1 MAGLL
6 GDRGTQVL
14 RLVVAAAAGALLTA
28 CAGSEGTSYQEQAL
42 RASEGGDLKAATS
55 LAQKEVEKYSASD
68 QCSST
73 TNYNCGTL
81 ALAYSSLAEYQIRS
95 GNRAAG
101 ERSFD
106 RAKGA
111 LQMVPKDNKPS
122 ATGMVY
128 RDVSEAFWK
137 AGDKR
142 RAIAVF
148 KEGTTRGADEWLYTT
163 SAAKAVAQEEGRPV
177 PATPGMP
184 TTAGM
189 PATPGVQAA
198 PGAPV
203 PLGPAVTPA
212 AATETDTMI
221 KATPLG
227 DPATGT
233 PAVTDAPRGGRA
245 PSSAEPASAPLAP
258 SPLTP
263 TPLQRTR

>member
-6 GDRGTQVL
+6 GDRWTQVL
-14 RLVVAAAAGALLTA
+14 KLVVAGAAAALLPA
-28 CAGSEGTSYQEQAL
+28 CASDSTSYQEQAL
-42 RASEGGDLKAATS
+42 RASEGGDLKTATL
-55 LAQKEVEKYSASD
+55 LAQKEVEKYSATD

-81 ALAYSSLAEYQIRS
+81 ALAYSSLAEYQILS
-95 GNRAAG
+95 GNLAAG

-111 LQMVPKDNKPS
+111 LQRVPKDNKPS

-128 RDVSEAFWK
+128 RDVSEAYWK
-137 AGDKR
+137 AGDRK
-142 RAIAVF
+142 RAIAIF
-148 KEGTTRGADEWLYTT
+148 KEGTTRGADEWLYTS
-163 SAAKAVAQEEGRPV
+163 SAAKAVAQQEGRPA

-184 TTAGM
+184 T
-189 PATPGVQAA
+189 TPGVQAA

-212 AATETDTMI
+212 AATEADMTV
-221 KATPLG
+221 KSTPLG
-227 DPATGT
+227 DPATGA
-233 PAVTDAPRGGRA
+233 PAAYDPTRGRP
-245 PSSAEPASAPLAP
+245 PSSAEPAPAPLAP

-263 TPLQRTR
+263 TPLQRSR

>member
-14 RLVVAAAAGALLTA
+14 RLVVAGAAGALLSA
-28 CAGSEGTSYQEQAL
+28 CASDSTSYQEQAL

-55 LAQKEVEKYSASD
+55 LAQKEVEKYSATD

-81 ALAYSSLAEYQIRS
+81 ALALSSLAEYQILS
-95 GNRAAG
+95 GNLAAG

-163 SAAKAVAQEEGRPV
+163 SAARAVAQQEGRPV
-177 PATPGMP
+177 PSTPGMP
-184 TTAGM
+184 TT
-189 PATPGVQAA
+189 PGVEAA

-221 KATPLG
+221 RATPLG
-227 DPATGT
+227 DPATST
-233 PAVTDAPRGGRA
+233 PAVNDSPRGGRP
-245 PSSAEPASAPLAP
+245 PSSAEPVSAPLAP

>member
-6 GDRGTQVL
+6 GDRGTQVR
-14 RLVVAAAAGALLTA
+14 RLFVAGAAGMLLTA
-28 CAGSEGTSYQEQAL
+28 CASSDSTSYQEQAL

-55 LAQKEVEKYSASD
+55 LAQKEVEKYSATD

-95 GNRAAG
+95 GNLAAG

-163 SAAKAVAQEEGRPV
+163 SAAKAVSQQEGRPASAGAAGA
-177 PATPGMP
+177 P
-184 TTAGM
+184 GM
-189 PATPGVQAA
+189 PAT

-212 AATETDTMI
+212 SAGEPDTMV
-221 KATPLG
+221 KPTQVN
-227 DPATGT
+227 DPATGD
-233 PAVTDAPRGGRA
+233 PAINDPMRGRA
-245 PSSAEPASAPLAP
+245 PSSAEPAPAPLAP

-263 TPLQRTR
+263 TPLQRSR

>member
-6 GDRGTQVL
+6 GDRGTHVL
-14 RLVVAAAAGALLTA
+14 KLVVVGAAAALLPA
-28 CAGSEGTSYQEQAL
+28 CASDSTSYQEQAL
-42 RASEGGDLKAATS
+42 RASESGDLKAATA

-81 ALAYSSLAEYQIRS
+81 ALAYSSLAEYQILS
-95 GNRAAG
+95 GNVAAG

-111 LQMVPKDNKPS
+111 LQRVPKDNKPS

-137 AGDKR
+137 AGDRK
-142 RAIAVF
+142 RAIAIF
-148 KEGTTRGADEWLYTT
+148 KEGTTRGADEWLYTS
-163 SAAKAVAQEEGRPV
+163 SAAKAVAQQEGRPA
-177 PATPGMP
+177 PATPG
-184 TTAGM
+184 TQ
-189 PATPGVQAA
+189 PAPGLPMAA

-212 AATETDTMI
+212 AATEADATV
-221 KATPLG
+221 KVTPLG
-227 DPATGT
+227 DPATGA
-233 PAVTDAPRGGRA
+233 PAAYDSTRGRP
-245 PSSAEPASAPLAP
+245 PSSAEPAPAPLAP

-263 TPLQRTR
+263 TPLQRSR

>member
-14 RLVVAAAAGALLTA
+14 RLVVAGAAGALLSA
-28 CAGSEGTSYQEQAL
+28 CASSDSTSYQEQAL

-81 ALAYSSLAEYQIRS
+81 ALALSSLAEYQILS
-95 GNRAAG
+95 GNLAAG

-111 LQMVPKDNKPS
+111 LQRVPKDNKPS

-128 RDVSEAFWK
+128 RDVSEAYWK

-148 KEGTTRGADEWLYTT
+148 KEGTTRGADEWLYTS
-163 SAAKAVAQEEGRPV
+163 SAAKADAQQEGKIL
-177 PATPGMP
+177 PAGAPP
-184 TTAGM
+184 
-189 PATPGVQAA
+189 A

-203 PLGPAVTPA
+203 PLGPAAATPPSATPA
-212 AATETDTMI
+212 SATEADTLV
-221 KATPLG
+221 KPTQVN
-227 DPATGT
+227 DPATND
-233 PAVTDAPRGGRA
+233 PSFNEPMRGR
-245 PSSAEPASAPLAP
+245 PPNSAEPAPAPLAP

-263 TPLQRTR
+263 TPLQRSR

>member
-14 RLVVAAAAGALLTA
+14 RLFVAGTAGALLTA
-28 CAGSEGTSYQEQAL
+28 CASSESTSYQEQAL

-55 LAQKEVEKYSASD
+55 LAQKEVEKYSATD
-68 QCSST
+68 QCSAT

-95 GNRAAG
+95 GNLAAG

-106 RAKGA
+106 RAKGT
-111 LQMVPKDNKPS
+111 LQQVPKDNKPS

-137 AGDKR
+137 VGDKR

-163 SAAKAVAQEEGRPV
+163 SAAKAVAQQEGRPV

-184 TTAGM
+184 T
-189 PATPGVQAA
+189 TPGVQAA

-212 AATETDTMI
+212 AATETDTMV
-221 KATPLG
+221 KSTPLG
-227 DPATGT
+227 DPATGA
-233 PAVTDAPRGGRA
+233 PAVYDPMRGRP
-245 PSSAEPASAPLAP
+245 PSSAEPAPAPLSP

-263 TPLQRTR
+263 TPLQRSR

>member
-6 GDRGTQVL
+6 GDRWTQVL
-14 RLVVAAAAGALLTA
+14 KLVVVGAAAALLPA
-28 CAGSEGTSYQEQAL
+28 CASDSTSYQEQAL
-42 RASEGGDLKAATS
+42 RASEGGDLKTATL
-55 LAQKEVEKYSASD
+55 LAQKEVEKYSATD

-81 ALAYSSLAEYQIRS
+81 ALAYSSLAEYQILS
-95 GNRAAG
+95 GNLAAG

-111 LQMVPKDNKPS
+111 LQRVPKDNKPS

-128 RDVSEAFWK
+128 RDVSEAYWK
-137 AGDKR
+137 AGDRK
-142 RAIAVF
+142 RAIAIF
-148 KEGTTRGADEWLYTT
+148 KEGTTRGADEWLYTS
-163 SAAKAVAQEEGRPV
+163 SAAKAVAQQEGRPA

-184 TTAGM
+184 T
-189 PATPGVQAA
+189 TPGVQAA

-212 AATETDTMI
+212 AATEADMTV
-221 KATPLG
+221 KSTPLG
-227 DPATGT
+227 DPATGA
-233 PAVTDAPRGGRA
+233 PAAYDATRGRP
-245 PSSAEPASAPLAP
+245 PSSAEPAPAPLAP

-263 TPLQRTR
+263 TPLQRSR

>member
-14 RLVVAAAAGALLTA
+14 KLVVAGTAGALLSA
-28 CAGSEGTSYQEQAL
+28 CAGDSTSYQEQAL

-81 ALAYSSLAEYQIRS
+81 ALALSSLAEYQILS
-95 GNRAAG
+95 GNVAAG

-111 LQMVPKDNKPS
+111 LQLVPKENKPS

-128 RDVSEAFWK
+128 RDVSEAYWK
-137 AGDKR
+137 AGDKK

-148 KEGTTRGADEWLYTT
+148 REGTTRGADEWLFTS
-163 SAAKAVAQEEGRPV
+163 SAAKAVARQEGRPV
-177 PATPGMP
+177 ATGAPTATPGAP
-184 TTAGM
+184 TAL
-189 PATPGVQAA
+189 
-198 PGAPV
+198 GAPV
-203 PLGPAVTPA
+203 PLAPGTTPVS
-212 AATETDTMI
+212 ATEPDTMVKPSMVNEPAI
-221 KATPLG
+221 N
-227 DPATGT
+227 DPM
-233 PAVTDAPRGGRA
+233 RGLP
-245 PSSAEPASAPLAP
+245 PSSADPAPAPLAP

-263 TPLQRTR
+263 TPLQRSR

>member
-14 RLVVAAAAGALLTA
+14 RLVVAGAAGALLSA
-28 CAGSEGTSYQEQAL
+28 CASDSTSYQEQAL

-55 LAQKEVEKYSASD
+55 LAQKEVEKYSATD

-81 ALAYSSLAEYQIRS
+81 ALALSSLAEYQILS
-95 GNRAAG
+95 GNLAAG

-137 AGDKR
+137 AGDKK
-142 RAIAVF
+142 RAI
-148 KEGTTRGADEWLYTT
+148 ADEWLYTT
-163 SAAKAVAQEEGRPV
+163 SAAKAVAQQEGRP
-177 PATPGMP
+177 
-184 TTAGM
+184 
-189 PATPGVQAA
+189 AA
-198 PGAPV
+198 PAAATAVPGAPTALGAPV
-203 PLGPAVTPA
+203 PLAPGATPVS
-212 AATETDTMI
+212 ATESDTMV
-221 KATPLG
+221 KPSMVN
-227 DPATGT
+227 DPASNDPMRGQPPRSAD
-233 PAVTDAPRGGRA
+233 PAP
-245 PSSAEPASAPLAP
+245 APLAP

-263 TPLQRTR
+263 TPLQRSR

>member
-14 RLVVAAAAGALLTA
+14 RLVVAGAAGALLTA
-28 CAGSEGTSYQEQAL
+28 CASSDSTSYQEQAL

-55 LAQKEVEKYSASD
+55 LAEKEVEKYSATD
-68 QCSST
+68 QCSTT

-95 GNRAAG
+95 GNVAAG

-106 RAKGA
+106 RAKGT
-111 LQMVPKDNKPS
+111 LQRVPTDNKPS

-163 SAAKAVAQEEGRPV
+163 SAAKAVAQQEGRPV

-184 TTAGM
+184 TT
-189 PATPGVQAA
+189 PDVQAA
-198 PGAPV
+198 PGSPV

-212 AATETDTMI
+212 AATETDTMV
-221 KATPLG
+221 KPTQVN
-227 DPATGT
+227 DPATND
-233 PAVTDAPRGGRA
+233 PAINDPMRGRP
-245 PSSAEPASAPLAP
+245 PSSAAPVGAAQPLTP

>member
-14 RLVVAAAAGALLTA
+14 KLVVAAAAGALLTA
-28 CAGSEGTSYQEQAL
+28 CASSDSISFQEQAL

-81 ALAYSSLAEYQIRS
+81 ALAYSSLAEYQILS
-95 GNRAAG
+95 GNLAAG

-106 RAKGA
+106 RAKGT
-111 LQMVPKDNKPS
+111 LQRVPKDNKPS

-128 RDVSEAFWK
+128 RDVSEAYWK

-142 RAIAVF
+142 RAIAIF

-163 SAAKAVAQEEGRPV
+163 SAAKAVAQQEGRPT

-184 TTAGM
+184 TTPGM
-189 PATPGVQAA
+189 QAA

-212 AATETDTMI
+212 AATETDTMV

-227 DPATGT
+227 DLPTGAPATY
-233 PAVTDAPRGGRA
+233 DSPRGGRP
-245 PSSAEPASAPLAP
+245 PSSAEPAPAPLAP

-263 TPLQRTR
+263 TPLQRSR

>member
-14 RLVVAAAAGALLTA
+14 KLVVAGAAAALLPA
-28 CAGSEGTSYQEQAL
+28 CASDSTSYQEQAL
-42 RASEGGDLKAATS
+42 RASEGGDLKAATL

-81 ALAYSSLAEYQIRS
+81 ALAYSSLAEYQILS
-95 GNRAAG
+95 GNLAAG

-111 LQMVPKDNKPS
+111 LQRVPKDNKPS

-128 RDVSEAFWK
+128 RDVSEAYWK
-137 AGDKR
+137 AGDRK
-142 RAIAVF
+142 RAIAIF
-148 KEGTTRGADEWLYTT
+148 KEGTTRGADEWLYTS
-163 SAAKAVAQEEGRPV
+163 SAAKAVAQQEGRPT
-177 PATPGMP
+177 PATPGVP
-184 TTAGM
+184 T
-189 PATPGVQAA
+189 TPGVQAA

-212 AATETDTMI
+212 AATEADTMI

-227 DPATGT
+227 DPATGA
-233 PAVTDAPRGGRA
+233 PASSDQPRGGRP
-245 PSSAEPASAPLAP
+245 PSSAEPAPAPLAP

-263 TPLQRTR
+263 TPLQRSR

>member
-6 GDRGTQVL
+6 GDRWTQVL
-14 RLVVAAAAGALLTA
+14 KLVVAGAAAALLPA
-28 CAGSEGTSYQEQAL
+28 CASDSTSYQEQAL
-42 RASEGGDLKAATS
+42 RASEGGDLKTATL
-55 LAQKEVEKYSASD
+55 LAQKEVEKYSATD

-81 ALAYSSLAEYQIRS
+81 ALAYSSLAEYQILS
-95 GNRAAG
+95 GNLAAG

-111 LQMVPKDNKPS
+111 LQRVPKDNKPS

-128 RDVSEAFWK
+128 RDVSEAYWK
-137 AGDKR
+137 AGDRK
-142 RAIAVF
+142 RAIAIF
-148 KEGTTRGADEWLYTT
+148 KEGTTRGADEWLYTS
-163 SAAKAVAQEEGRPV
+163 SAAKAVAQQEGRPA

-184 TTAGM
+184 T
-189 PATPGVQAA
+189 TPGVQAA

-212 AATETDTMI
+212 AATEADMTV
-221 KATPLG
+221 KSTPLG
-227 DPATGT
+227 DPATGP
-233 PAVTDAPRGGRA
+233 PAAYDPTRGRP
-245 PSSAEPASAPLAP
+245 PSSAEPAPAPLAP

-263 TPLQRTR
+263 TPLQRSR

>member
-14 RLVVAAAAGALLTA
+14 KLVVAGAAGALLSA
-28 CAGSEGTSYQEQAL
+28 CAGDSTSYQEQAL

-81 ALAYSSLAEYQIRS
+81 ALAYSSLAEYQILS
-95 GNRAAG
+95 GNLAAG

-106 RAKGA
+106 RAKGT
-111 LQMVPKDNKPS
+111 LQRVPKDNKPS

-137 AGDKR
+137 AGDKK

-148 KEGTTRGADEWLYTT
+148 REGTTRGADEWLYTT
-163 SAAKAVAQEEGRPV
+163 SAAKAVAQQEGRPATAG
-177 PATPGMP
+177 ATPGP
-184 TTAGM
+184 G
-189 PATPGVQAA
+189 TPPG

-212 AATETDTMI
+212 AATETDMTI

-227 DPATGT
+227 DPATGA
-233 PAVTDAPRGGRA
+233 PAVTSTPSGGRP
-245 PSSAEPASAPLAP
+245 PSSAEPAPAPLSP

-263 TPLQRTR
+263 TPLQRSR

>member
-6 GDRGTQVL
+6 GDRWTQVL
-14 RLVVAAAAGALLTA
+14 KLVVAGAAAALLPA
-28 CAGSEGTSYQEQAL
+28 CASDSISYQEQAL
-42 RASEGGDLKAATS
+42 RASEGGDLKTATL
-55 LAQKEVEKYSASD
+55 LAQKEVEKYSATD

-81 ALAYSSLAEYQIRS
+81 ALAYSSLAEYQILS
-95 GNRAAG
+95 GNLAAG

-111 LQMVPKDNKPS
+111 LQRVPKDNKPS

-128 RDVSEAFWK
+128 RDVSEAYWK
-137 AGDKR
+137 AGDRK
-142 RAIAVF
+142 RAIAIF
-148 KEGTTRGADEWLYTT
+148 KEGTTRGADEWLYTS
-163 SAAKAVAQEEGRPV
+163 SAAKAVAQQEGRPA

-184 TTAGM
+184 T
-189 PATPGVQAA
+189 TPGVQAA

-212 AATETDTMI
+212 AATEADMTV
-221 KATPLG
+221 KSTPLG
-227 DPATGT
+227 DPATGA
-233 PAVTDAPRGGRA
+233 PAAYDPTRGRP
-245 PSSAEPASAPLAP
+245 PSSAEPAPAPLAP

-263 TPLQRTR
+263 TPLQRSR